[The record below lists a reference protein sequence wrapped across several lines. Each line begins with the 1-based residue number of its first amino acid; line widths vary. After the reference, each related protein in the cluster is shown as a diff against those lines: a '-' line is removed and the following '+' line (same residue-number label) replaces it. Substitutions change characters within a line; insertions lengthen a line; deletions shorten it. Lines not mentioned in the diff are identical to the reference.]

1 MTGKWELFLYLL
13 GPKSQLDY
21 SPWSLD
27 FHIHALGPQ
36 LPPKGSQ
43 LTLAG
48 CVWLLYPWIPAP
60 NYRVGLKPQQPQR
73 DQRIQQAKDY
83 S

>member
-13 GPKSQLDY
+13 GQKSQLDY

-27 FHIHALGPQ
+27 FHIQALERP
-36 LPPKGSQ
+36 

-48 CVWLLYPWIPAP
+48 CVWLLHPWIPAP

-73 DQRIQQAKDY
+73 DQRIQQVKDY